1 MKKLLLFLVLIFTT
15 LNVYAK
21 WEKVI
26 IDEEADVYVKTDSI
40 KRQGYIRTVWEMI
53 DYKSTR
59 ISDGIPYLS
68 LKLKNEI
75 NCDTEENRILLL
87 APYIENMGLGKPLE
101 HVKTP
106 DKSFSPIVPDTIA
119 HTIFRFVCAKK

>member
-1 MKKLLLFLVLIFTT
+1 MRS
-15 LNVYAK
+15 
-21 WEKVI
+21 EK
-26 IDEEADVYVKTDSI
+26 SCH
-40 KRQGYIRTVWEMI
+40 
-53 DYKSTR
+53 
-59 ISDGIPYLS
+59 
-68 LKLKNEI
+68 LKNEI
-75 NCDTEENRILLL
+75 NCDTEEERILLL